1 MNIQSSLIAVAA
13 GAFLSTSVAFATDKP
28 DQHFLQESIQG
39 NLAEQRVGHL
49 AEQKGASQEV
59 KDFGAMLAK
68 DHGDANEKAQ
78 QAAASLGVTAPTKPS
93 VKERAMFRELSMFS
107 GDNFDKHFIK
117 AMVKDHQEDIAK
129 YQKEADSGSGPAADY
144 AKAIL
149 PGLHKHLE
157 MAQRLQQQERSASA
171 SDNTKMK

>member
-1 MNIQSSLIAVAA
+1 MSIKWSLIAAAA
-13 GAFLSTSVAFATDKP
+13 GAALSSSFAGAADKP
-28 DQHFLQESIQG
+28 DEHFLKESIQG

-49 AEQKGASQEV
+49 AEQKGASQGV
-59 KDFGAMLAK
+59 KDFGSMLAK

-78 QAAASLGVTAPTKPS
+78 QAAASLGMTAPTKPS
-93 VKERAMFRELSMFS
+93 VKEKAMFRELSMFS

-157 MAQRLQQQERSASA
+157 MAQRLHQETTASA
-171 SDNTKMK
+171 ADTKMK

>member
-1 MNIQSSLIAVAA
+1 MSIKWSVIAAAA
-13 GAFLSTSVAFATDKP
+13 GAVLSSSFAFAADKP
-28 DQHFLQESIQG
+28 DEHFLKESIQG

-49 AEQKGASQEV
+49 AEQKGASQGV
-59 KDFGAMLAK
+59 KDFGIMLAK

-78 QAAASLGVTAPTKPS
+78 QAAARLGMTAPTKPS
-93 VKERAMFRELSMFS
+93 LKEKAMFRELSMFS

-117 AMVKDHQEDIAK
+117 AMVKDHQDDIAK

-144 AKAIL
+144 ARAIL

-157 MAQRLQQQERSASA
+157 MAQRLQQESTASA
-171 SDNTKMK
+171 SDTKMK